1 MNKLASLIFLT
12 LLLSACGQ
20 SFNSNTSDFNL
31 IASNFCTDQSNLRL
45 CAANEILQNKC
56 ANCHTSAI
64 HAAWTSYSTDAE
76 WLAAG
81 NNRVVAGDADAS
93 TIITKLKNYGGNMPD
108 QAPELTDAEAQ
119 ALRDWID
126 AL

>member
-1 MNKLASLIFLT
+1 LNRLG
-12 LLLSACGQ
+12 LLLIIALSSCGQ
-20 SFNSNTSDFNL
+20 SFNSNTSDFAL
-31 IASNFCTDQSNLRL
+31 IASNFCTDQSNARL
-45 CAANEILQNKC
+45 CAANEILQTKC
-56 ANCHTSAI
+56 ANCHTDDI
-64 HAAWTSYSTDAE
+64 HANWTTYSTDAQ
-76 WLAAG
+76 WIASG
-81 NNRVVAGDADAS
+81 SNRVVPGNADAS